1 LRRFARRGA
10 WALSQTARALR
21 RNRARKPGAELYQIK
36 ARGQAGLGAR
46 CARAALLPRHA
57 AAAVRA
63 APALTRRAAQDAGA
77 QKDGSV
83 GAALVHVASGA
94 SFDLRLQ
101 ALRNGAVRLRVSE
114 PGKSRYSPPD
124 VLLPE
129 AEAAVVPF
137 AIKQLDKKTLL
148 LTPPV
153 GDVTYRLTGSPFR
166 LDVVRAARRVP
177 PNAAARHRDSRAN
190 AARAARR
197 RSLLRTASRCS
208 A

>member
-1 LRRFARRGA
+1 M
-10 WALSQTARALR
+10 RAPR

-36 ARGQAGLGAR
+36 ARLLWPSAR
-46 CARAALLPRHA
+46 RARVALASRRAAAPARAAPL
-57 AAAVRA
+57 
-63 APALTRRAAQDAGA
+63 LTRPAAQDAGA
-77 QKDGSV
+77 QKDGSL

-101 ALRNGAVRLRVSE
+101 ALRNGAVRLRVTE

-129 AEAAVVPF
+129 AEAAVVPW

-153 GDVTYRLTGSPFR
+153 GDVAYRLTGSPFR
-166 LDVVRAARRVP
+166 LDVVRAARRGAP
-177 PNAAARHRDSRAN
+177 SAAHGVR
-190 AARAARR
+190 
-197 RSLLRTASRCS
+197 L
-208 A
+208 